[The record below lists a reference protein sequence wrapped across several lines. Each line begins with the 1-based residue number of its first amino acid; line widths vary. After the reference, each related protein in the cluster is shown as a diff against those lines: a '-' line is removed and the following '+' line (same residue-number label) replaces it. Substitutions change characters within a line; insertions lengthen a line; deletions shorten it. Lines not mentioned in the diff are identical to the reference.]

1 MYVRNHR
8 CQLAPYEQR
17 QKVFY
22 VQFRIGRLSCRR
34 PTAVV
39 FWVCSMPCTPHSPY
53 CCCCQQQGAIGNTAG
68 LGEREGGW
76 HIACCVLRP
85 KMQLQQQQQHI
96 TSNFP
101 EKRDPPRKLYTTYYW
116 PLPNLGYR
124 FIPLFFPL
132 KYWEMTRNAQTL
144 RESGSVCVCMLPW
157 YLPPFPLFSVLCF
170 VRLPHHPP
178 PLKVETVA
186 SPSPHSAHRAL
197 P

>member
-1 MYVRNHR
+1 
-8 CQLAPYEQR
+8 
-17 QKVFY
+17 
-22 VQFRIGRLSCRR
+22 
-34 PTAVV
+34 
-39 FWVCSMPCTPHSPY
+39 MPCTPHSPY

-101 EKRDPPRKLYTTYYW
+101 EKRDPTRKLCTTYYW

-157 YLPPFPLFSVLCF
+157 YLPPFPLFSLLCF

-178 PLKVETVA
+178 SAQGRNRCLSLPPFRSPGTPINFYSA
-186 SPSPHSAHRAL
+186 SASFRKENCYYWGRDAGFFLLMRSKKIKGL
-197 P
+197 DN